1 MHEYVWIPHI
11 HSEVTENFSEYDLMD
26 LPLIGKKRFSS
37 SDPSNDVRIITVVC
51 VNADNMH
58 SIIFNVGCG
67 GSTLRVD
74 VDVMSNGLCC
84 IDIES
89 EGHLDD
95 VIRNEISFAVSSMIA
110 SFIGGNSQGKEDDMV
125 CVTIDLSGVFGP
137 ITAENEYDAVMQ
149 MFDSMIISCRTNVN
163 DIMKSEDDYIT
174 IFGHIG
180 SLIENVSN
188 AELFVS
194 SVRGIVPSEYGGMIG
209 TLKLYRQYIDDRSRT
224 IKIENDIRSEA
235 GQRQLN
241 RFTLSINRGMYYLSV
256 LGIAVGMF
264 GASIVADCIGF
275 LGTTSKAI
283 IISATSVL
291 VLAVCWR
298 ICSRRSDDIDDALS
312 PSFERSL

>member
-1 MHEYVWIPHI
+1 MYDYVWILNIP
-11 HSEVTENFSEYDLMD
+11 SEVTGAFPRFDLTN
-26 LPLIGKKRFSS
+26 LPPSRKGIFSS
-37 SDPSNDVRIITVVC
+37 PEQSKDQGVTITYSNFGDIHDLV
-51 VNADNMH
+51 
-58 SIIFNVGCG
+58 FNVDNDQ
-67 GSTLRVD
+67 STRTVS
-74 VDVMSNGLCC
+74 VDVMDSGLCR
-84 IDIES
+84 INIES
-89 EGHLDD
+89 GDNLNDA
-95 VIRNEISFAVSSMIA
+95 VRSGILFAVSSMIA
-110 SFIGGNSQGKEDDMV
+110 LFIGGTSQGKEDD
-125 CVTIDLSGVFGP
+125 TVFGVTDTSGIYGP
-137 ITAENEYDAVMQ
+137 ISAENDHDAVIQ
-149 MFDSMIISCRTNVN
+149 MFDSMITSCRTNVN

-174 IFGHIG
+174 IFGRIG
-180 SLIENVSN
+180 TLIENVSN

-194 SVRGIVPSEYGGMIG
+194 SVRSIVPEEYDGMME
-209 TLKLYRQYIDDRSRT
+209 TLKRYRQRIDDRSRT
-224 IKIENDIRSEA
+224 MKIENDIRSEA

-298 ICSRRSDDIDDALS
+298 ICSRRSNDIDDALS

>member
-1 MHEYVWIPHI
+1 
-11 HSEVTENFSEYDLMD
+11 
-26 LPLIGKKRFSS
+26 
-37 SDPSNDVRIITVVC
+37 
-51 VNADNMH
+51 
-58 SIIFNVGCG
+58 
-67 GSTLRVD
+67 
-74 VDVMSNGLCC
+74 
-84 IDIES
+84 
-89 EGHLDD
+89 
-95 VIRNEISFAVSSMIA
+95 
-110 SFIGGNSQGKEDDMV
+110 
-125 CVTIDLSGVFGP
+125 
-137 ITAENEYDAVMQ
+137 
-149 MFDSMIISCRTNVN
+149 MFN

-174 IFGHIG
+174 IFGRIG
-180 SLIENVSN
+180 TLIENVSN

-256 LGIAVGMF
+256 LGLAVGMF